1 MNSFKIF
8 EDDEVLLSNPV
19 SASKVKAANVLM
31 QLITC
36 GSISVK
42 DHLNFGIVPTYK
54 PKFSHVNYPSPMF
67 SSSMALGELDCL
79 SNSSRF
85 IGLKLDDKGYF
96 SGSLVETKKKLD
108 EEEEEVCGIP
118 MLNRSSSF
126 NSNR

>member
-1 MNSFKIF
+1 MNSFKIL
-8 EDDEVLLSNPV
+8 EDDELLINNPV
-19 SASKVKAANVLM
+19 SVSKAKATNILM

-42 DHLNFGIVPTYK
+42 DHFNFGIAPTYK
-54 PKFSHVNYPSPMF
+54 PGFSHVNYPSPML

-85 IGLKLDDKGYF
+85 IGLKLDDRGYF
-96 SGSLVETKKKLD
+96 SGSLVETKKKLKK
-108 EEEEEVCGIP
+108 EEGVCGIQ

-126 NSNR
+126 NSDR